1 MFFKKWR
8 QRKKQTK
15 LENAIDS
22 NSVSV
27 SEIAGQVDAIA
38 VGLGK
43 ITISDESIKARLNE
57 VQRNIRYFNPTTD
70 KRALKIDGEISSI
83 LKDIRSDIEV
93 AIVKKDDVTEKINA
107 KLVKVEML
115 IPDRK
120 TYSE

>member
-22 NSVSV
+22 NGVSV

>member
-57 VQRNIRYFNPTTD
+57 VQRNIKYFNPTTD

>member
-27 SEIAGQVDAIA
+27 SEIAGQVDSIA
-38 VGLGK
+38 LGLGK
-43 ITISDESIKARLNE
+43 ITISDESRKARLNE

>member
-43 ITISDESIKARLNE
+43 ITVSDESIKARLNE
-57 VQRNIRYFNPTTD
+57 VQRNIKYFNPTTD

>member
-27 SEIAGQVDAIA
+27 SEIAGQVDSIA

>member
-57 VQRNIRYFNPTTD
+57 VQINIRYFNPTTY